1 MELKPVIVNGLVGG
15 AAAWIMATFVSW
27 LHKRYTKDI
36 PEEKKE
42 LTYEVEQYREF
53 HVHADFEKALST
65 CLSALKLIKKSK
77 LKNVDRINRVVTASV
92 GVSFRSFGEK
102 LNFYIKEVSPELMK
116 LSIESK
122 PWFWGTSVDYGKNYE
137 NIEIVCSHIRAE
149 LPTED
154 L

>member
-1 MELKPVIVNGLVGG
+1 MDLKPIIVNGMVGG
-15 AAAWIMATFVSW
+15 VAAWVMASFVSW
-27 LHKRYTKDI
+27 LHKRYTKEI

-53 HVHADFEKALST
+53 LVQAEFEKTLST
-65 CLSALKLIKKSK
+65 CHSALNLIKKSK
-77 LKNVDRINRVVTASV
+77 IKSVDRINRVVTASV
-92 GVSFRSFGEK
+92 GISFRSFGEK
-102 LNFYIKEVSPELMK
+102 MKFSIKEVSPKLMR

-122 PWFWGTSVDYGKNYE
+122 PRFWGTSADYGKNYE
-137 NIEIVCSHIRAE
+137 NVEVVSGYVRTV